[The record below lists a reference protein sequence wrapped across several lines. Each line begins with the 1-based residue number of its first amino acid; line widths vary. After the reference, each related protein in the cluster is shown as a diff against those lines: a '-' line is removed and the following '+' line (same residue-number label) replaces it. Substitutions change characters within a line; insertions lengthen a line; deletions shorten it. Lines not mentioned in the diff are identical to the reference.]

1 MEYLRLIGIAV
12 IVIGFAAKLRVTVIV
27 LVAGLATGLA
37 AQVVHGPAA
46 PGVLD
51 TLGRAFTANRLITL
65 FVLALPAIGLC
76 ERHGL
81 QEQSRRVIGRLRA
94 ATVGR
99 LQLAYHLVRI
109 GVVALGIRLGSGHVS
124 FSRPLIVPMAL
135 GTAGLADA
143 SRAPRDDAAALAT
156 DRVKAAC
163 GASENYA
170 NFFGQNL
177 FPGAAGVLI
186 VVRTLEANG
195 HAVDAVDVSL
205 ATLPIAIA
213 SLVLGAL
220 QYRLF
225 DRWLA
230 RRRNGEAK

>member
-1 MEYLRLIGIAV
+1 MEYLRLVGLAIV
-12 IVIGFAAKLRVTVIV
+12 IVGFAAKLRVTVIV
-27 LVAGLATGLA
+27 LAAGVVTGGVAWLLD
-37 AQVVHGPAA
+37 GPAA
-46 PGVLD
+46 PNLLD
-51 TLGRAFTANRLITL
+51 TLGKAFANNRPITL

-81 QEQSRRVIGRLRA
+81 QEQARRAIARLRA

-99 LQLAYHLVRI
+99 LLLAYHLART

-124 FSRPLIVPMAL
+124 FTRPLIAPMAL
-135 GTAGLADA
+135 GIARARPEEEDLLKGA
-143 SRAPRDDAAALAT
+143 S
-156 DRVKAAC
+156 

-195 HAVDAVDVSL
+195 HVAGAIDVALATVPVAVVSL
-205 ATLPIAIA
+205 LVATAQYAL
-213 SLVLGAL
+213 LDRLRGA
-220 QYRLF
+220 RGSRE
-225 DRWLA
+225 DR
-230 RRRNGEAK
+230 